1 MFERSWFTRW
11 RLFCNRSS
19 RSATRIQQ
27 IGRLCGKLELRGE
40 SHDIELIVMAMRRRT
55 KKQMLNMCD
64 AIENKVFV
72 LYSMGMMTMQSMDTV
87 IKACERTRKNIK
99 K

>member
-1 MFERSWFTRW
+1 
-11 RLFCNRSS
+11 
-19 RSATRIQQ
+19 
-27 IGRLCGKLELRGE
+27 
-40 SHDIELIVMAMRRRT
+40 MAMRRRT

-72 LYSMGMMTMQSMDTV
+72 LYTMGVMTMQSMDTV
-87 IKACERTRKNIK
+87 IKACERTRKQIK